1 LFRALPNGG
10 TKARLGPERSWATGV
25 KPTFQLLAAL
35 FATGLATTT
44 AAAKPA
50 LSPFAQTILDLHNR
64 ERARLGSSPLRWDP
78 ALEAAAVAYARQLA
92 SGGALAHASRVGRTN
107 QRENLAMG
115 MRGSIA
121 PQLMQDWIAE
131 KRNFIPGIFPDV
143 SRTGQWSD
151 VSHYSQMI
159 WATTTSIGCGQATG
173 PQWDYLVCRYSP
185 PGNVDGKPALRSPCG
200 QPPVSAALKV
210 TRSLCQSRL
219 RAPLRERF

>member
-1 LFRALPNGG
+1 VGD
-10 TKARLGPERSWATGV
+10 GV

-35 FATGLATTT
+35 FATGLTMME

-50 LSPFAQTILDLHNR
+50 LSPFAQTILDVHNR
-64 ERARLGSSPLRWDP
+64 ERARLGSPPLRWDP
-78 ALEAAAVAYARQLA
+78 ALEAAAAAYARQLA
-92 SGGALAHASRVGRTN
+92 SGGALAHASRAGRTN

-115 MRGSIA
+115 MRGWTA
-121 PQLMQDWIAE
+121 PQLMQDWIDE

-159 WATTTSIGCGQATG
+159 WATTTSVGCGQASG
-173 PQWDYLVCRYSP
+173 HQWDYLVCRYSP
-185 PGNVDGKPALRSPCG
+185 PGNVDGKPVLRRPCD
-200 QPPVSAALKV
+200 QPSASAALKV

-219 RAPLRERF
+219 RAPSRERS